1 LRYASQFVILLDMPS
16 GSRRSDCPVSCTLEL
31 LGDRWTLLVVRDLLL
46 GKQRFGELLES
57 PEAIASNILTERLRR
72 LEELELVERTPSE
85 THGTRGTYRL
95 TSRGKSLG
103 PVIKAIKI
111 WGLANIPDTATAAA
125 DVLRK

>member
-1 LRYASQFVILLDMPS
+1 MPS